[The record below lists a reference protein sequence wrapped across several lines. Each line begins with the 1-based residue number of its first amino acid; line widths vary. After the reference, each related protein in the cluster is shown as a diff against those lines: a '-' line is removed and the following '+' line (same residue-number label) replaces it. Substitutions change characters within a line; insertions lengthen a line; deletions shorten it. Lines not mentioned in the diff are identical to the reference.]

1 MAYRSSYLGHIPGI
15 GPDLRGTG
23 DHSGVS
29 TAMAGSTLAGTYR
42 PLILARQS
50 NCTSILL
57 VRWRGWG
64 VALGSAG
71 WALAEGRRGGTAP
84 GGRTR
89 PVEKA
94 YAAPEG
100 PALKCPLYYLY
111 AVHCNLSLAGC
122 DHGTHVAG
130 IAAGQTSP
138 VGFDGVAR
146 GANIIVVQVC
156 SRLHDSTGNT
166 LHQCGALEP
175 LCTQLHLRSNACL
188 GARV

>member
-1 MAYRSSYLGHIPGI
+1 M
-15 GPDLRGTG
+15 
-23 DHSGVS
+23 
-29 TAMAGSTLAGTYR
+29 
-42 PLILARQS
+42 
-50 NCTSILL
+50 
-57 VRWRGWG
+57 
-64 VALGSAG
+64 ALGSAG

-111 AVHCNLSLAGC
+111 AVHCNLSLVGC

-146 GANIIVVQVC
+146 GANIIAVQVF

-166 LHQCGALEP
+166 PCANAERSSPCALSFTSDQMQALEYVYN
-175 LCTQLHLRSNACL
+175 LRNTLNIAAVNMSLGGGKHTSACDSDALKPIIDNLPAAGIATVIAAGNKGYTSNS
-188 GARV
+188 R